1 MQVELNYGRDKLP
14 VDLPERLEVRV
25 VHKPA
30 MPVLSDPQAEVLK
43 ALAEPVGTAPLTELA
58 GNARSAAIAIC
69 DITRPV
75 PNSLFLR
82 PLIHTLIKAGIGAQ
96 NIVVLVATGLHRPNL
111 GTELERL
118 IGDPWVLG
126 TVRVEN
132 HFATNDKDHLFAG
145 YDQNPRHGRASR

>member
-14 VDLPERLEVRV
+14 IDLPERFEVRV
-25 VHKPA
+25 VRKPA

-43 ALAEPVGTAPLTELA
+43 ALAEPVGTARLTELA

-82 PLIHTLIKAGIGAQ
+82 PLIHTLIKAGIAAQ
-96 NIVVLVATGLHRPNL
+96 NIVVLVATAC
-111 GTELERL
+111 T
-118 IGDPWVLG
+118 DPTW
-126 TVRVEN
+126 E
-132 HFATNDKDHLFAG
+132 
-145 YDQNPRHGRASR
+145 QN

>member
-1 MQVELNYGRDKLP
+1 
-14 VDLPERLEVRV
+14 
-25 VHKPA
+25 
-30 MPVLSDPQAEVLK
+30 
-43 ALAEPVGTAPLTELA
+43 
-58 GNARSAAIAIC
+58 
-69 DITRPV
+69 V